1 MKVEKSLLFAM
12 FYSILIFVGSIV
24 ISPMLINGDQEA
36 YHNFYNNCF
45 NIAGLS
51 SQYGCYGS
59 TLGTQEPIY
68 FLITKLFHSLID
80 KNILMAFFNAIIVFL
95 FVKLVYR
102 FYLKTNL
109 IHLFFIL
116 FFLNY
121 YVVVLFFSAERLKLS
136 VLFLLISFFLIGVKS
151 FYSKILM
158 ILTHIQMVFI
168 YFVYFIYSFFDKNN
182 KKLWVKFV
190 MVVGG
195 SIFLGVI
202 YYYMRDHIDRK
213 FVGYSNIA
221 FESNLGLVSLLKSLI
236 FMLFTYISVQ
246 KNIVILMQIPLII
259 GAYILGSGRM
269 LIMSFFVYIAC
280 LIYFKGKVD
289 FLGYIVLFYFAF
301 KSIEFWQNVIKYGTG
316 FLEV

>member
-1 MKVEKSLLFAM
+1 MKVEKSL
-12 FYSILIFVGSIV
+12 FYAILYSFFIFIGSIF

-45 NIAGLS
+45 NIVGLS
-51 SQYGCYGS
+51 RQYDCYGS

-68 FLITKLFHSLID
+68 FLVTKLFHSLID
-80 KNILMAFFNAIIVFL
+80 KNILMAFVNAISTFL
-95 FVKLVYR
+95 LVKLVYK
-102 FYLKTNL
+102 FHLKSNL

-121 YVVVLFFSAERLKLS
+121 YVVVLFFSAERLKIS
-136 VLFLLISFFLIGVKS
+136 VLFFLISLSLIGFRS
-151 FYSKILM
+151 FLAKLLM
-158 ILTHIQMVFI
+158 MLTHMQMI
-168 YFVYFIYSFFDKNN
+168 FVYFVDVIYKFFNRNN
-182 KKLWVKFV
+182 KLWVKVV

-195 SIFLGVI
+195 SILLGVI

-213 FVGYSNIA
+213 FIGYSSRTAEND
-221 FESNLGLVSLLKSLI
+221 LGLASLLKSSVFAALS
-236 FMLFTYISVQ
+236 YISIQ
-246 KNIVILMQIPLII
+246 KNIVILLQVPLMV

-280 LIYFKGKVD
+280 LIYFKGKID

-301 KSIEFWQNVIKYGTG
+301 KSIEFWQNVIKYGAG

>member
-1 MKVEKSLLFAM
+1 MKVQKSSLIALSYAIIIFVMSSLLAP
-12 FYSILIFVGSIV
+12 LFV
-24 ISPMLINGDQEA
+24 NGDQEA

-80 KNILMAFFNAIIVFL
+80 KNILMAFFNAIITFL

-136 VLFLLISFFLIGVKS
+136 VLFLLISLLLIGLKS
-151 FYSKILM
+151 VFSKVLM
-158 ILTHIQMVFI
+158 ILTHIQMIFI
-168 YFVYFIYSFFDKNN
+168 FFVDFIHGFFEKNN

-190 MVVGG
+190 TVIGG
-195 SIFLGVI
+195 SILLGII

-213 FVGYSNIA
+213 VIGYSNRA
-221 FESNLGLVSLLKSLI
+221 AESDLGLISLLKSSI
-236 FMLFTYISVQ
+236 FVLLTYVSVQ
-246 KNIVILMQIPLII
+246 KNIVILMQIPLLI
-259 GAYILGSGRM
+259 GSYILGSGRM